1 MGKNLFIID
10 MIKLKDIITEAPE
23 QETKKFIKTL
33 KSIQSSLNVLIRD
46 LDLYRKSD
54 RSIDEDYW
62 RVHRAP
68 MNNLDNNFKTL
79 KKIYWKKQ
87 GIAQKNWEK
96 GWKSKK

>member
-1 MGKNLFIID
+1 

-54 RSIDEDYW
+54 RSIGGDYW

-96 GWKSKK
+96 DWKSKK